1 MYLKKICAHGFKS
14 FADNIAIEIKGGI
27 TGIVGPNGSGKSN
40 VVDAIRWVLGEQS
53 LKSLRGGDNMTD
65 VIFNGS
71 ETRSAATR
79 ASVSLTFDNSDHYL
93 NSEFNEI
100 EIKRILY
107 KTGEN
112 EYFINNSKVRLKD
125 ILELFIDSGA
135 SSKSFNI
142 VSQGTVTDIINSKAS
157 DRRVIFEGAAGV
169 LKYKKRKEDT
179 LKKLAKTN
187 DNLEKVNL
195 LINELETRVEPLK
208 EQAFVAK
215 KYLDLK
221 DELETNEISL
231 IAKDLQDLNKT
242 VKELNEKKNDIEK
255 EIENINLTN
264 STDISKL
271 EKLKL
276 EKINLDESYNQKK
289 EYIIKL
295 NKELADLS
303 SQKQLVS
310 ERKKYEVDDLKLQNN
325 ILNLKEEELT
335 LNKNI
340 TILEEELESL
350 NIELNDK
357 NKAKKELDDDIL
369 NLTHRHYTLEA
380 SINSKN
386 KLILEKKNKIDILQT
401 NLEENASVPYAVKQI
416 LNNPRFSNIHGTISS
431 LIDVDEECITAI
443 NVSLGA
449 NLNVLVVDNENV
461 AKDAINYLKDNHLG
475 RATFFPLNVIK
486 ERNVDSDTLELVKKE
501 KGFVNIASNLVKYD
515 IKYDNIIKN
524 QLGNIIVVEDIDALN
539 KIGKLIN
546 YKYRVVSLSGEVLFV
561 GGALTGGSLK
571 KQTNSLALKEELSS
585 LNKMLEE
592 LNTEVKKL
600 ASDYAAL
607 VNEEQDKNDK
617 TYKLQS
623 EIIALRE
630 VIERK
635 NITLSDLKKQY
646 NVKHNELVGTQNV
659 KDNTLDKELNE
670 LLEKFYQKESE
681 RESLEKSTNK
691 LKEKIDNLYE
701 EITTLENNNRQVNSK
716 YNSLS
721 NELKDIEIDLGK
733 KDVKIDN
740 YLITLNEVYNM
751 TYERALESAN
761 LDINVDD
768 TKIVVSKLKKQIRE
782 LGEVNVGAIE
792 EYKNVS
798 TRYEFLTSQ
807 KDDIVASIEELTNL
821 ISSMDEIMIER
832 FKTTFDNVEKE
843 FKEIFKE
850 LFKGGKAD
858 LVLTDPD
865 NLLET
870 GVEIVAIPPGKKLN
884 TIASLSGG
892 EKSLTAIALLFAI
905 LKVKP
910 TPFVILD
917 EVEAALDDPN
927 VLAFAKYLKK
937 EQDKTQFVV
946 ITHKKKT
953 MEYLDTLYGITMQ
966 ESGVSKLVSVK
977 LEDNI

>member
-1 MYLKKICAHGFKS
+1 
-14 FADNIAIEIKGGI
+14 
-27 TGIVGPNGSGKSN
+27 
-40 VVDAIRWVLGEQS
+40 
-53 LKSLRGGDNMTD
+53 
-65 VIFNGS
+65 
-71 ETRSAATR
+71 
-79 ASVSLTFDNSDHYL
+79 
-93 NSEFNEI
+93 
-100 EIKRILY
+100 
-107 KTGEN
+107 
-112 EYFINNSKVRLKD
+112 
-125 ILELFIDSGA
+125 
-135 SSKSFNI
+135 
-142 VSQGTVTDIINSKAS
+142 
-157 DRRVIFEGAAGV
+157 
-169 LKYKKRKEDT
+169 
-179 LKKLAKTN
+179 
-187 DNLEKVNL
+187 
-195 LINELETRVEPLK
+195 
-208 EQAFVAK
+208 
-215 KYLDLK
+215 
-221 DELETNEISL
+221 
-231 IAKDLQDLNKT
+231 
-242 VKELNEKKNDIEK
+242 
-255 EIENINLTN
+255 
-264 STDISKL
+264 
-271 EKLKL
+271 
-276 EKINLDESYNQKK
+276 
-289 EYIIKL
+289 
-295 NKELADLS
+295 
-303 SQKQLVS
+303 
-310 ERKKYEVDDLKLQNN
+310 
-325 ILNLKEEELT
+325 
-335 LNKNI
+335 
-340 TILEEELESL
+340 
-350 NIELNDK
+350 
-357 NKAKKELDDDIL
+357 
-369 NLTHRHYTLEA
+369 
-380 SINSKN
+380 
-386 KLILEKKNKIDILQT
+386 
-401 NLEENASVPYAVKQI
+401 
-416 LNNPRFSNIHGTISS
+416 
-431 LIDVDEECITAI
+431 
-443 NVSLGA
+443 
-449 NLNVLVVDNENV
+449 
-461 AKDAINYLKDNHLG
+461 
-475 RATFFPLNVIK
+475 
-486 ERNVDSDTLELVKKE
+486 
-501 KGFVNIASNLVKYD
+501 
-515 IKYDNIIKN
+515 
-524 QLGNIIVVEDIDALN
+524 
-539 KIGKLIN
+539 
-546 YKYRVVSLSGEVLFV
+546 VLFV
-561 GGALTGGSLK
+561 GCALTGGSLK

-646 NVKHNELVGTQNV
+646 NVKHNELIGTQNV

-751 TYERALESAN
+751 TYERALENAN

-905 LKVKP
+905 LKIKP